1 MGVVLVA
8 IATTNQYW
16 TSRMNGGNPASLTD
30 FGQDNESF
38 TLTGTGS
45 DGSAV
50 GDSWQIA
57 NTGSGQLWSLTPTT
71 NEYTMIVCF
80 KYTAAPADGT
90 VLLKLDNG
98 THKAEVQASSDANKV
113 KLVGTSTV
121 ISRDLDLSQ
130 ADGFD
135 AVPIIL
141 RLTLDSTGKARLYMR
156 EIIEDS
162 DAQTNYLEVTGST
175 GSSKTIQWGNT
186 DGTIL
191 WNNVYVTN
199 MGAFSPDELSTSSFV
214 SDSLIRMGLSVVDL
228 LQKSK
233 RFFLKNIVNNSSI
246 VYGYDISSQM
256 ISRLSPPTIHVILQS
271 LESPEFDTLGGT
283 RITQNFKVI
292 LFITTRGT
300 DYENAYRTAMEIAGD
315 AFDELYTNTGL
326 QGNTDSLIDYTIT
339 FDTKTD
345 DDEVICVHRMEL
357 TYMRRLNLLHR

>member
-1 MGVVLVA
+1 MA

-16 TSRMNGGNPASLTD
+16 TSRMNGGDPSDLTGY
-30 FGQDNESF
+30 GQDNESF
-38 TLTGTGS
+38 TLSGGVGG
-45 DGSAV
+45 DGSVV
-50 GDSWQIA
+50 GGAWQIA
-57 NTGSGQLWSLTPTT
+57 SASGGQVWSVTPTT
-71 NEYTMIVCF
+71 NEYTIITCF
-80 KYTAAPADGT
+80 KYSSAPADGT
-90 VLLKLDNG
+90 VLMKLDNG
-98 THKAEVQASSDANKV
+98 THAVEVQASSNANKV
-113 KLVGTSTV
+113 KLVGDATVTS
-121 ISRDLDLSQ
+121 RELDLSQ
-130 ADGFD
+130 TDDFD

-141 RLTLDSTGKARLYMR
+141 RLTLTSAGTARLYMR

-162 DAQTNYLEVTGST
+162 DAQTNYLEVTADT

-191 WNNVYVTN
+191 WNNVYATN

-214 SDSLIRMGLSVVDL
+214 SDSLLRMGLSIVERLKD
-228 LQKSK
+228 SK
-233 RFFLKNIVNNSSI
+233 RFFLKNMINNSSI

-256 ISRLSPPTIHVILQS
+256 VSRLAPPTIHVILQS
-271 LESPEFDTLGGT
+271 LESPEFDTLGGS
-283 RITQNFKVI
+283 RITQNYQVI

-300 DYENAYRTAMEIAGD
+300 DYQNSYRTAMEIAGD

-326 QGNTDSLIDYTIT
+326 QGNTDSLIDYNIT

>member
-1 MGVVLVA
+1 VA

-16 TSRMNGGNPASLTD
+16 TSRMNGGNPASLTE

-57 NTGSGQLWSLTPTT
+57 SAGSGQLWSVTPTT
-71 NEYTMIVCF
+71 NEYSIIVCF
-80 KYTAAPADGT
+80 KYTATPADGT

-98 THKAEVQASSDANKV
+98 THKAEVQATSDANKV

-121 ISRDLDLSQ
+121 TSRELDLSQ
-130 ADGFD
+130 ADSFD

-214 SDSLIRMGLSVVDL
+214 SDSLLRMGLSLVERLKD
-228 LQKSK
+228 SK
-233 RFFLKNIVNNSSI
+233 RFFLKNMVNNSSI

-256 ISRLSPPTIHVILQS
+256 VSRLAPPTIHVILQS

-283 RITQNFKVI
+283 RITQNYQVI

-300 DYENAYRTAMEIAGD
+300 DYENSYRTAMEIAGD

-326 QGNTDSLIDYTIT
+326 QGTTDSLIDYTIN

-357 TYMRRLNLLHR
+357 TYMRRLNMLHR